1 MDVRVNLGE
10 LADMHPVEQAIR
22 AEIQSMAQTYG
33 EAGSAL
39 LAVLDLH
46 PPAENNPYPICDHCQ
61 AQGESLSYPCPTVER
76 IADAL
81 GVTR

>member
-1 MDVRVNLGE
+1 MILGP
-10 LADMHPVEQAIR
+10 LADMHPVDQAIR
-22 AEIQSMAQTYG
+22 ARLADDPYG
-33 EAGSAL
+33 ERDPEASAL

-46 PPAENNPYPICDHCQ
+46 NCRSVDDLWSWPTCGHCVSQ
-61 AQGESLSYPCPTVER
+61 ECPEEWPCETVKT